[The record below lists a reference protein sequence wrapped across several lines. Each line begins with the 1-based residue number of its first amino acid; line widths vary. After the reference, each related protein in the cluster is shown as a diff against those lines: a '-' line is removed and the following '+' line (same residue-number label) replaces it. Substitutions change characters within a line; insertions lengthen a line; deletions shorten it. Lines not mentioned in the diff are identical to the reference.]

1 MKKYLLIS
9 IIILVSLKAF
19 SQQNVGTFSGGYAW
33 ANIEDT
39 DEKGTG
45 WRINGLYEFNPLNA
59 GLAHGVSIGY
69 INLTSEEGDLKSTV
83 SSMPVYYAPKFM
95 FGKSDNFKIF
105 VKGALGMQFA
115 WLKREGIVNITD
127 NDMGFYLG
135 GGAGFMLFLKE
146 NIFINAEYEIA
157 YVTNSWYKD
166 GWLSSA
172 SGGIGF
178 RF

>member
-1 MKKYLLIS
+1 MKKYSLIL
-9 IIILVSLKAF
+9 IIVFASLEAF

-33 ANIEDT
+33 ANIEDS
-39 DEKGTG
+39 DEKATG
-45 WRINGLYEFNPLNA
+45 WKINGLYEYNPLNA
-59 GLAHGVSIGY
+59 GVAHGLSIGY
-69 INLTSEEGDLKSTV
+69 INLVSEDGDLKSTV

-95 FGKSDNFKIF
+95 FGKSDKFKLF
-105 VKGALGMQFA
+105 AKGALGMQFA

-135 GGAGFMLFLKE
+135 GGAGFMFFLKE

-157 YVTNSWYKD
+157 YVTNTYYSG
-166 GWLSSA
+166 GWINSA